1 VEELGEVPIDAEK
14 LTSAWYTY
22 IGTLPHD
29 SVALAQRLK
38 GLQPVV
44 KDDNTA
50 ILPVSNPQV
59 QQTVESQM
67 PQILSTMRQALRNSQ
82 FRIETK
88 LEEMQE
94 VVKSYSAPEM
104 LKMMQE
110 QNASVGELVGQLGLA
125 FD

>member
-1 VEELGEVPIDAEK
+1 MEELGEAPINAEK
-14 LTSAWYTY
+14 LTSAWFTY

-50 ILPVSNPQV
+50 VLIVSNPQV

-67 PQILSTMRQALRNSQ
+67 PQILASMRQALRNSE

-88 LEEMQE
+88 LEEMQD
-94 VVKSYSAPEM
+94 VVKAYSAPEM
-104 LKMMQE
+104 LKMMKE
-110 QNASVGELVGQLGLA
+110 QNAGVGELVSQLGLA